1 MSETTVHR
9 PRLIAQLRALPPAAW
24 VLFGGSFINRFGTFV
39 MPMLA
44 IYLTR
49 LGYSAAR
56 AGAAIGA
63 YGAGHLVASMLGGHL
78 ADRFG
83 RRNTIALSMFASS
96 VAMMLLSQAR
106 SYGAIIVL
114 TMIAGTATELYR
126 PASHALIGDLVAPDQ
141 RVIAFGMYR
150 FAVNLGFAAGPAM
163 AGFLA
168 DRSFFLIFAG
178 DAASSAIYG
187 VIALLALPHGLRIAM
202 AEERFGEAFRTAL
215 RDKAFCWFLAAT
227 AFVAMIDF
235 QLTSTFALHVEAQGF
250 PAATYGMLASL
261 NGLLIV
267 FFELLITSRTQR
279 YDPRPVIA
287 IGYAVAG
294 IGFALTGFAHT
305 VPALAATV
313 VVWTI
318 GEMLSS
324 PLTGAYVTQIAPKQY
339 RGRYMGMLMLM
350 FSIGMMSGPTLGT
363 LLFQRSETMLW
374 AVCGCL
380 GTLSAALVMRA
391 SRHPRT

>member
-1 MSETTVHR
+1 MSH
-9 PRLIAQLRALPPAAW
+9 PRLTTQLRALPPAAW
-24 VLFGGSFINRFGTFV
+24 VLFGGSFVNRFGTFV

-56 AGAAIGA
+56 AGVAIGA
-63 YGAGHLVASMLGGHL
+63 YGAGHLVASIAGGHL
-78 ADRFG
+78 ADRIG
-83 RRNTIALSMFASS
+83 RRNTIALSMFASA
-96 VAMMLLSQAR
+96 VTMMLLSQAR
-106 SYGAIIVL
+106 GYVPIILL
-114 TMIAGTATELYR
+114 TMLAGMATELYR

-178 DAASSAIYG
+178 DAASSAAFG
-187 VIALLALPHGLRIAM
+187 VIALVALPHGLRVAM
-202 AEERFGEAFRTAL
+202 QDERFGEAFGAGL
-215 RDKAFCWFLAAT
+215 RDVRFRFFLAAT
-227 AFVAMIDF
+227 ALVAIIDF
-235 QLTSTFALHVEAQGF
+235 QLTSTFALHVKAEGF

-267 FFELLITSRTQR
+267 LFELLITSRTQR
-279 YDPRPVIA
+279 FDPRPVIA
-287 IGYAVAG
+287 IGYGLAG
-294 IGFALTGFAHT
+294 IGFALTGFAHSI
-305 VPALAATV
+305 PALAATV

-324 PLTGAYVTQIAPKQY
+324 PLTGAYVTHLAPERY
-339 RGRYMGMLMLM
+339 RGRYMGLTMLM
-350 FSIGMMSGPTLGT
+350 FSIGMIAGPTLGT
-363 LLFQRSETMLW
+363 LVFQRNETMLW
-374 AVCGCL
+374 VSCGVL
-380 GTLSAALVMRA
+380 GLISATLVLLTP
-391 SRHPRT
+391 RHVRS